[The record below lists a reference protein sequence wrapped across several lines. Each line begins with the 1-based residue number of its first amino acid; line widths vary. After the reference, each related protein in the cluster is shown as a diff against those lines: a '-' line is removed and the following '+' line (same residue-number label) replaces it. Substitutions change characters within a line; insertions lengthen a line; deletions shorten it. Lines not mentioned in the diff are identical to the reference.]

1 MRNGIEK
8 SEDTPNAVSVLET
21 QMRFAKLLAQSD
33 LIPDAYRGKPANI
46 LLAIGL
52 GQQIHLNAAQSL
64 TEINVIKGKPTMS
77 AQLIESLVRQA
88 GHKLRIS
95 KDEKKQSVTV
105 TIIRRDDPD
114 YPFTVTR
121 DKAWAH
127 QMGLDARGRNGS
139 PSNYER
145 QLMTM
150 LTWRAITACAR
161 EACAE
166 ALQGIDYTADEMYD
180 SDYSQPSTR
189 TIPRRSSHRI
199 AAAVSSEPVS
209 EKPQPK
215 DEPKPTEAKPQEP
228 EEPVDAEPVDDDETP
243 RETPQPTVEAK
254 PASAEAVKELGHPA
268 PKIQQGMITPR
279 QISVINQILRSV
291 GCTDAA
297 KAKEFI
303 NGFTPRPIDHI
314 SDLTEADA
322 EETINK
328 IRKGETK

>member
-1 MRNGIEK
+1 MGNEIEK

-33 LIPDAYRGKPANI
+33 LIPDAYRGKPANV

-52 GQQIHLNAAQSL
+52 GQQIHLNPAQSL

-77 AQLIESLVRQA
+77 AQLVESLVRQA

-95 KDEKKQSVTV
+95 KDEKAQSVTV
-105 TIIRRDDPD
+105 TIVRRDDPD

-189 TIPRRSSHRI
+189 TIPRRASHRI
-199 AAAVSSEPVS
+199 AAAVSPEPVS

-215 DEPKPTEAKPQEP
+215 AEPKQPEAKAEP
-228 EEPVDAEPVDDDETP
+228 EEQVDAEPVDDDETP
-243 RETPQPTVEAK
+243 RKNTKPTVEAK
-254 PASAEAVKELGHPA
+254 PASSEAVKELGHPA
-268 PKIQQGMITPR
+268 PKIQHGMITPR

-291 GCTDAA
+291 GCTTAE

-303 NGFTPRPIDHI
+303 NGFTPRPIEHI
-314 SDLTEADA
+314 SDLTEAEA
-322 EETINK
+322 EETISK
-328 IRKGETK
+328 IKKGDVK